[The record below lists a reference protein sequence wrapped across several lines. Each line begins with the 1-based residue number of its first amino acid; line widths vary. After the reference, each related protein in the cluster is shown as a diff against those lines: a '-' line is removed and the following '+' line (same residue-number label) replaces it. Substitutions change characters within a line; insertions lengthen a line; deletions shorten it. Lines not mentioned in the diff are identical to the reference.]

1 MGKNKMIKKIKHASS
16 SDIEVINDVQ
26 EIKFDENIKYYIIA
40 KKDNLYVIQSSDG
53 FNLIVDET
61 IVGILK
67 EKNILGGAG

>member
-1 MGKNKMIKKIKHASS
+1 MIKKIKHASS

-67 EKNILGGAG
+67 EKNILGGAGWDG